1 MANGFGSFY
10 VGSSGLKNSQNA
22 LNTTAN
28 NMANVNTTGYVRQQV
43 RFSDKHYITRNNP
56 TAGTN
61 IQQSGLGI
69 SVSDVAH
76 VRDIFLDKSYRQENG
91 RKGFYSTLYSTTS
104 YVEDIMQEM
113 NGAEF
118 KESISELWQA
128 FQEYGK
134 DPTNSTNQNL
144 IIQKSE
150 LFLTRCNTVYSDL
163 QKYQSNINLQIKDQV
178 DRINEIGDK
187 IYALNLE
194 IQKTESGGVETAMT
208 ARDARDSLIDEL
220 AGYAKI
226 EAEEDSTGYVRI
238 KLEGQQFVQDNKCN
252 HIGLTEEKGTGFYT
266 PYWPHI
272 TTQESYMPVFSD
284 VALPSALAERVG
296 CTQTTNIATSLNNDI
311 GSLKALLV
319 SRGSEY
325 GTYDF
330 MSEENYSR
338 VEDNVVMETQAE
350 ISYLARNIMMAM
362 NDIFCPNTTY
372 TAADGTTYTV
382 LDTANC
388 SVGADGSLPPHEL
401 FAREGY
407 DRYTQ
412 MEIDG
417 KQFYVYNDETKA
429 NNSSWYKL
437 GNVSV
442 NPKLAAQVTLMPSY
456 KQDGVANYGLAD
468 QITKA
473 WSAENL
479 YINPKDTSKC
489 NFEGYYDKI
498 ISHLGTNGSIY
509 KASSDTMTSTAAAI
523 DNQRNQI
530 MGVSSD
536 EELTNMIK
544 YQSAY
549 NASSRFITVI
559 SQMTE
564 LIVQLI

>member
-61 IQQSGLGI
+61 IQQSGLGV

-194 IQKTESGGVETAMT
+194 IQKTESSGVETAMT

-220 AGYAKI
+220 A
-226 EAEEDSTGYVRI
+226 
-238 KLEGQQFVQDNKCN
+238 
-252 HIGLTEEKGTGFYT
+252 
-266 PYWPHI
+266 
-272 TTQESYMPVFSD
+272 
-284 VALPSALAERVG
+284 
-296 CTQTTNIATSLNNDI
+296 
-311 GSLKALLV
+311 
-319 SRGSEY
+319 
-325 GTYDF
+325 
-330 MSEENYSR
+330 
-338 VEDNVVMETQAE
+338 
-350 ISYLARNIMMAM
+350 
-362 NDIFCPNTTY
+362 
-372 TAADGTTYTV
+372 
-382 LDTANC
+382 
-388 SVGADGSLPPHEL
+388 
-401 FAREGY
+401 
-407 DRYTQ
+407 
-412 MEIDG
+412 
-417 KQFYVYNDETKA
+417 
-429 NNSSWYKL
+429 
-437 GNVSV
+437 
-442 NPKLAAQVTLMPSY
+442 
-456 KQDGVANYGLAD
+456 
-468 QITKA
+468 
-473 WSAENL
+473 
-479 YINPKDTSKC
+479 
-489 NFEGYYDKI
+489 
-498 ISHLGTNGSIY
+498 
-509 KASSDTMTSTAAAI
+509 
-523 DNQRNQI
+523 
-530 MGVSSD
+530 
-536 EELTNMIK
+536 
-544 YQSAY
+544 
-549 NASSRFITVI
+549 
-559 SQMTE
+559 
-564 LIVQLI
+564 